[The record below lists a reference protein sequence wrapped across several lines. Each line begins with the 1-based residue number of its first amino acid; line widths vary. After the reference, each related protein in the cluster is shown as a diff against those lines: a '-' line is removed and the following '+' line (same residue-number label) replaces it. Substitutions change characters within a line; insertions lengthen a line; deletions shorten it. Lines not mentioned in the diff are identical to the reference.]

1 MSNLTALPRTNP
13 RTTDEYKAAIRLLI
27 EEVWNKGN
35 WHPLADQYFAEDI
48 IVHSP
53 RQPEPMR
60 GREDFEELHA
70 TLHTAF
76 PDIHFE
82 LQEIIGEG
90 DRLACRWTVS
100 GTHEGDYFGFPAT
113 GRKMIVEEGEF
124 FRFEDGLVR
133 EIWLMPNVIGTMSQ
147 LGLLPSGP
155 PPKLLLWLLKLKQRR
170 NKG

>member
-1 MSNLTALPRTNP
+1 MSTALSTHS
-13 RTTDEYKAAIRLLI
+13 TSYQAVIRLLI

-35 WHPLADQYFAEDI
+35 WHPLADQYYAEDI

-60 GREDFEELHA
+60 GREAFEELHA
-70 TLHTAF
+70 TLHAAF

-82 LQEIIGEG
+82 LQDIVGEG
-90 DRLACRWTVS
+90 GRLACRWIVS
-100 GTHEGDYFGFPAT
+100 GTHEGEYFGFPAT
-113 GRKMIVEEGEF
+113 GRKMTTEEGIF
-124 FRFEDGLVR
+124 YRFEDGLLR

-170 NKG
+170 NMKKEA